1 MKLIKL
7 ISVIF
12 IICILTLGLVSLSFG
27 QDDRQTDPT
36 DEGSSG
42 TVSTSENAAVYFHVG
57 SPLILYNGQISFLDS
72 EDYDVAVTEIDDRT
86 LIPLRSV
93 AEYFGAEVEYDAGN
107 KCAII
112 NYNGK
117 RYSFPIGKNY
127 YTTAEGT
134 ETHSVTMDTRALLI
148 NNRTMVP
155 LRVICENVLNKIVD
169 YSDGVIAVSDKPVSL
184 GSSDSL
190 INEIKLKIGMA
201 VKADSYEQIKK
212 LFENDPSHNKILY
225 GISPVRAGLAASE
238 AESAVQDQA
247 AGIGSDGSK
256 SSSEGAYSS
265 TNIQVSGIDEADIVK
280 TDGGFIYI
288 AGNNAVRIVKANDG
302 DLQDTG
308 IIKFP
313 DDRTVHEIYV
323 DGDRLVILGTHYE
336 YEKMP
341 GPYPYPVKDLPMTD
355 GGAAEASDLR
365 VSVAPDIGIM
375 PPYYSAK
382 NYSFVEVYDISDPG
396 QPVSV
401 KAHEMEGYYQSSRK
415 SGDIV
420 YLVTN
425 ANAGRGI
432 VVPMMKDTIV
442 SKESAPLKSD
452 DIMIMPD
459 YISPGY
465 VVLSAVNITDDSK
478 TQVEAVT
485 ASGHILYMS
494 ETALYLA
501 AGNYEGNTIITK
513 FSIDGMNI
521 GYGGSG
527 TVEGQLLNQF
537 SMDEY
542 NGNLRI
548 ATTSWDN
555 ENALYI
561 LDESL
566 NVIGSVTGLAEDER
580 IYSVRFM
587 GDKGYIVTF
596 RNIDPLFVFDLSDPE
611 NPKVTGDLKIPGFSN
626 YLHPVGEDLLLGI
639 GADTR
644 EIYEKDSK
652 GNEVVIGTRQSGI
665 KLSLFDVSDMGKP
678 REITNYVIGENGS
691 YSEAFYNHKAV
702 MVDTTSEIV
711 AFDAYI
717 TSGKNW
723 NDIKQGALVISYKN
737 SDLNLKGILDFQHP
751 EVYGKYIP
759 YGRRVIY
766 IGDVLYYVQ
775 DGVIQ
780 AFDYNSLQKIGSL
793 SLK

>member
-1 MKLIKL
+1 
-7 ISVIF
+7 
-12 IICILTLGLVSLSFG
+12 
-27 QDDRQTDPT
+27 
-36 DEGSSG
+36 
-42 TVSTSENAAVYFHVG
+42 
-57 SPLILYNGQISFLDS
+57 
-72 EDYDVAVTEIDDRT
+72 
-86 LIPLRSV
+86 
-93 AEYFGAEVEYDAGN
+93 
-107 KCAII
+107 
-112 NYNGK
+112 
-117 RYSFPIGKNY
+117 
-127 YTTAEGT
+127 
-134 ETHSVTMDTRALLI
+134 
-148 NNRTMVP
+148 
-155 LRVICENVLNKIVD
+155 
-169 YSDGVIAVSDKPVSL
+169 
-184 GSSDSL
+184 
-190 INEIKLKIGMA
+190 
-201 VKADSYEQIKK
+201 
-212 LFENDPSHNKILY
+212 
-225 GISPVRAGLAASE
+225 
-238 AESAVQDQA
+238 
-247 AGIGSDGSK
+247 
-256 SSSEGAYSS
+256 
-265 TNIQVSGIDEADIVK
+265 
-280 TDGGFIYI
+280 
-288 AGNNAVRIVKANDG
+288 
-302 DLQDTG
+302 
-308 IIKFP
+308 
-313 DDRTVHEIYV
+313 
-323 DGDRLVILGTHYE
+323 
-336 YEKMP
+336 
-341 GPYPYPVKDLPMTD
+341 
-355 GGAAEASDLR
+355 
-365 VSVAPDIGIM
+365 
-375 PPYYSAK
+375 
-382 NYSFVEVYDISDPG
+382 
-396 QPVSV
+396 
-401 KAHEMEGYYQSSRK
+401 
-415 SGDIV
+415 
-420 YLVTN
+420 
-425 ANAGRGI
+425 
-432 VVPMMKDTIV
+432 MMKDTIV

-611 NPKVTGDLKIPGFSN
+611 NPKVTGELKIPGFSN

>member
-7 ISVIF
+7 IS
-12 IICILTLGLVSLSFG
+12 IILIIGILTFGLVSLSFG

-36 DEGSSG
+36 DESSGG
-42 TVSTSENAAVYFHVG
+42 TVSTTEDSVVYFHVG

-72 EDYDVAVTEIDDRT
+72 EDYDVAVTEINDRT
-86 LIPLRSV
+86 LIPLRAV
-93 AEYFGAEVEYDAGN
+93 AEYFGAAVEYDAKN
-107 KCAII
+107 ECAII
-112 NYNGK
+112 NYNGMIF
-117 RYSFPIGKNY
+117 SFPIGEQY
-127 YTTAEGT
+127 YYASEGSEIQT
-134 ETHSVTMDTRALLI
+134 ITMDTRALLL

-155 LRVICENVLNKIVD
+155 LRIICENVLRKIVD

-184 GSSDSL
+184 GSRDSL

-201 VKADSYEQIKK
+201 VKADSYEQLKN
-212 LFENDPSHNKILY
+212 LFENDPSKNKIIY
-225 GISPVRAGLAASE
+225 GISPVRAGSAAPE
-238 AESAVQDQA
+238 AESVAQDQA
-247 AGIGSDGSK
+247 AGNGSDGSK
-256 SSSEGAYSS
+256 SSSEGDYSS
-265 TNIQVSGIDEADIVK
+265 TNVQVSGIDEADIVK

-313 DDRTVHEIYV
+313 DDKTIHEIYV

-341 GPYPYPVKDLPMTD
+341 EPYPYPVKDLPLTD
-355 GGAAEASDLR
+355 GGAAEASDSR

-401 KAHEMEGYYQSSRK
+401 KEHEMEGYYQSSRK

-432 VVPMMKDTIV
+432 VVPMMKDSVV
-442 SKESAPLKSD
+442 SKDAVPLKTD

-478 TQVEAVT
+478 AQVEAVT

-501 AGNYEGNTIITK
+501 AGSYDGNTIITK
-513 FSIDGMNI
+513 FRIDGMNI

-542 NGNLRI
+542 EGNLRI
-548 ATTSWDN
+548 ATTSWEND
-555 ENALYI
+555 NALYI
-561 LDESL
+561 FDESL

-611 NPKVTGDLKIPGFSN
+611 NPKVTGELKIPGFSN

-652 GNEVVIGTRQSGI
+652 GDEVVIGTRQSGI

-702 MVDTTSEIV
+702 MVDPASEIV

-717 TSGKNW
+717 TSGKSW

-737 SDLNLKGILDFQHP
+737 SDINLKCILDFQQP

-780 AFDYNSLQKIGSL
+780 AFDYSSLQKIGSL
-793 SLK
+793 NLK